1 MPPSPLTVVPLF
13 ITSAGCLLLFFFS
26 DKLFQFANTFAEMYT
41 AQ

>member
-1 MPPSPLTVVPLF
+1 VPLL

-26 DKLFQFANTFAEMYT
+26 GKLFQFANTFAKMYT